1 MFTVRRK
8 RVKLL
13 RRRLQA
19 EKARNRTKSQR
30 TSCDIVR
37 TGTHA
42 QSPLQTSNAISA
54 VTGPEGRDEHIVDR
68 CGPLTDSW
76 PWYHVCLLP
85 KVSVRA
91 VHHTVKVR
99 ERLSHNETHKNTGPR
114 AGQE

>member
-68 CGPLTDSW
+68 CGPLTDGRS
-76 PWYHVCLLP
+76 C
-85 KVSVRA
+85 VSCVLS
-91 VHHTVKVR
+91 R
-99 ERLSHNETHKNTGPR
+99 ENVVFVQSITQSK
-114 AGQE
+114 